1 MLKLVLLSLLMVSC
15 STLQDLV
22 APQTLKPDPKT
33 IYRYDMKLSVNGVVG
48 TGVLVVRKAAKYDI
62 EIESKEAMDLLT
74 IRSCHREMVI
84 ENVNE
89 KYGWAI
95 FGTKRR
101 NGKVS
106 FVPQTLELYDC
117 PMELTGYSKAT
128 GKHSFGFINYENDED
143 KLPATLKCDGNV
155 YQAMGVSACS
165 SRYGLYQ
172 EIEFATKVVIY
183 PELNCP
189 LSEVVEERMVG
200 KRFIFP
206 IIKGECH
213 YVFKEEKG
221 DKTHSLRTVGYQE
234 ILVRSAE

>member
-1 MLKLVLLSLLMVSC
+1 MLKLLVLSLALVSC

-22 APQTLKPDPKT
+22 APQVLKPDPKT
-33 IYRYDMKLSVNGVVG
+33 IYRYDMKMTVNGAVG
-48 TGVLVVRKAAKYDI
+48 QGVMVVRKAAKYDI

-74 IRSCHREMVI
+74 IRSCHREMVL

-89 KYGWAI
+89 RYGL
-95 FGTKRR
+95 FGQKRK

-106 FVPQTLELYDC
+106 FVPQTSLELVDC
-117 PMELTGYSKAT
+117 PMELTGYSKST

-165 SRYGLYQ
+165 ARYGLVQ

-183 PELNCP
+183 PEAKCP
-189 LSEVVEERMVG
+189 LSEIAEERMVA
-200 KRFIFP
+200 KKFTFP
-206 IIKGECH
+206 MIKGECH
-213 YVFKEEKG
+213 YVFKEERG
-221 DKTHSLRTVGYQE
+221 DKTHSLSTVGYEE
-234 ILVRSAE
+234 ILVRSPE